1 MIIALY
7 NIAKCLGVYLR
18 AAIAGAVGNWLEVIE
33 CIESLNGNGPADL
46 EELVVVQSAQMLLQS
61 GVANSRAEGILMC
74 KEVRCCPGCH
84 TSCLAS
90 SKHCAS

>member
-1 MIIALY
+1 M
-7 NIAKCLGVYLR
+7 C

-33 CIESLNGNGPADL
+33 CIETLNGNGPDDL

-74 KEVRCCPGCH
+74 KEVRCCPSGWH

-90 SKHCAS
+90 STRCASWCW

>member
-1 MIIALY
+1 MSIALY

-74 KEVRCCPGCH
+74 KEVRCC
-84 TSCLAS
+84 LAS